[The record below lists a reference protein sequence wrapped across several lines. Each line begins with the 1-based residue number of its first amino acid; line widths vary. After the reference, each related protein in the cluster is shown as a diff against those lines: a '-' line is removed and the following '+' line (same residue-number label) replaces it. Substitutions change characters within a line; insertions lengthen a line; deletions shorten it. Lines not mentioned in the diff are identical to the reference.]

1 MKELAKKQRLRKI
14 LYSVPI
20 LLVLIVPTFFL
31 AKGALGIL
39 TKERENSRKV
49 EELKLLTGELNE
61 RQNSLRNSITGLQT
75 EEGIESEIRSR
86 FNVAKSGELVAIII
100 ENELPATSTEPT
112 GFERLRKSLEFIKNL
127 WW

>member
-39 TKERENSRKV
+39 RKERENSRKV

-61 RQNSLRNSITGLQT
+61 RQDSLRNSIAGLQT